1 MITDFWIYQNIKHLE
16 KPWAFKKLNKKWI
29 SFWIPNLWL
38 VLIKIYL
45 KICDSVIMK
54 YKDPNSIIV
63 DDAVV
68 DIDEDAGVSSEN
80 E

>member
-1 MITDFWIYQNIKHLE
+1 MVKQGGAYYTYKKDDGTEWKFQSKDFVQIMKNDKVLNEEIYM
-16 KPWAFKKLNKKWI
+16 
-29 SFWIPNLWL
+29 
-38 VLIKIYL
+38 
-45 KICDSVIMK
+45 KICNSVIMK

-68 DIDEDAGVSSEN
+68 DTNEDVGVSSEN